1 MATDWQERWTEIWSS
16 GYGRDR
22 SYCGI
27 AETEEGFAVDVFEGD
42 TCVASVVFTS
52 QPEAEEAALRLRSR
66 YVRTVPVTT
75 SLRLDT
81 PAIQ

>member
-1 MATDWQERWTEIWSS
+1 MATVWQESWREIWSS
-16 GYGRDR
+16 GHGRDR

-27 AETEEGFAVDVFEGD
+27 AETEDGFAVDVFEGD

-52 QPEAEEAALRLRSR
+52 HSDAHQAAVRCRSR
-66 YVRTVPVTT
+66 YVRTAPVTT

-81 PAIQ
+81 PAAL

>member
-1 MATDWQERWTEIWSS
+1 MATAWQERWTEIWSS

-27 AETEEGFAVDVFEGD
+27 AETDEGFAVDVFEGD
-42 TCVASVVFTS
+42 TCVASVVFKS
-52 QPEAEEAALRLRSR
+52 QPEAQEAALRLRSR
-66 YVRTVPVTT
+66 YVRTAPLT
-75 SLRLDT
+75 SSPRSDT

>member
-1 MATDWQERWTEIWSS
+1 MATVWQERWTEIWSS

-42 TCVASVVFTS
+42 TCVASVVFDS
-52 QPEAEEAALRLRSR
+52 QADAEDAAMRLRSR
-66 YVRTVPVTT
+66 YVRTAPITS
-75 SLRLDT
+75 SLRSDT